1 MAGLA
6 GLAIEKGIKVTG
18 QDKAY
23 YPPMST
29 QLQKIGI
36 MENCTEEPIEELI
49 NSDSV
54 IIGNSQS
61 RGNKSVEYILSNNI
75 NYYSGPQWIK
85 DNILKNKFVFAVSGT
100 HGKTTTT
107 SMLIKILSHCGY
119 NPGFLVG
126 GIYKEDEVSFK
137 YSDSEYFIIE
147 ADEYDTSFFDKRS
160 KFIHYNPNTLLI
172 NNLEFDHSDIFDNLE
187 QIKKQFHFL
196 IRSMPENT
204 NIVYDIN
211 DRNVSS
217 LLDMGCWSKKIVY
230 KKIKTIPNIIGE
242 HNLKNAGAAIAAS
255 ETIGINKS
263 DAILALE
270 NFKGVKRRLELV
282 ENKNFII
289 YDDFAHHPT
298 EILASLTAVREKYP
312 GKKIATFF
320 ELRSNS
326 MIAGTHKD
334 SLNDVFINTDFLY
347 IYSKHSID
355 WYKESM
361 NHKLYTDLDDII
373 NEIIKN
379 TKNVDIVILMS
390 NGDTSYIINK
400 LNSHE

>member
-1 MAGLA
+1 
-6 GLAIEKGIKVTG
+6 
-18 QDKAY
+18 
-23 YPPMST
+23 
-29 QLQKIGI
+29 
-36 MENCTEEPIEELI
+36 
-49 NSDSV
+49 
-54 IIGNSQS
+54 
-61 RGNKSVEYILSNNI
+61 
-75 NYYSGPQWIK
+75 
-85 DNILKNKFVFAVSGT
+85 
-100 HGKTTTT
+100 
-107 SMLIKILSHCGY
+107 
-119 NPGFLVG
+119 
-126 GIYKEDEVSFK
+126 
-137 YSDSEYFIIE
+137 
-147 ADEYDTSFFDKRS
+147 
-160 KFIHYNPNTLLI
+160 
-172 NNLEFDHSDIFDNLE
+172 
-187 QIKKQFHFL
+187 
-196 IRSMPENT
+196 MPENT

-211 DRNVSS
+211 DRNISS

-312 GKKIATFF
+312 DKKIATFF

-355 WYKESM
+355 WYKEGM